1 MISVE
6 NPLEFFRYGVFI
18 KALIGS
24 VLSGFL
30 CSLVGVYVFLRN
42 MSFIGAGLAHIAFAG
57 IAFGLLIGNFPLL
70 WGFIFAFMASSAI
83 WFLNYKGRLT
93 FDATIGV
100 LFATSMGLAVL
111 FLGISGKYRSEA
123 LSYLFGSPLM
133 VESSDVWILAL
144 TAIVITVLTVLF
156 YKELYLTVFSE
167 EIAKAS
173 GVPVEVITFAATSFI
188 TIAVVGAMKA
198 VGALLVFSLLVMPP
212 AAAYEIVNSFKE
224 MIVLS
229 VVFGL
234 FSAFS
239 GMFFSLM
246 FNVPSG
252 STITLVS
259 FAIFLLSYIK
269 RRRF

>member
-6 NPLEFFRYGVFI
+6 NPLEFLKYGIFI

-24 VLSGFL
+24 VLSGFI
-30 CSLVGVYVFLRN
+30 CSIVGVYVFLRK

-57 IAFGLLIGNFPLL
+57 IAFGLLLGSFPLF
-70 WGFIFAFMASSAI
+70 WGFLFAFVASSAI
-83 WFLNYKGRLT
+83 WFLSYKGRLT
-93 FDATIGV
+93 FDATIGI

-123 LSYLFGSPLM
+123 LYYLFGSPLM
-133 VESSDVWILAL
+133 VESSDVWILAITAVLIAIL
-144 TAIVITVLTVLF
+144 TFSF
-156 YKELYLTVFSE
+156 YKEIYLTVFSE

-173 GVPVEVITFAATSFI
+173 GIPVEIVTFTATSFI
-188 TIAVVGAMKA
+188 TVAVIGAMKA

-212 AAAYEIVNSFKE
+212 ASAYELTDSFGR

-229 VVFGL
+229 ILFGL
-234 FSAFS
+234 TSAFL
-239 GMFFSLM
+239 GVILSLT

-259 FAIFLLSYIK
+259 FLLFLLSYIK